1 MKINATTFWLV
12 LVGLVVVVGLFLLAA
27 LVVQWL
33 VNVVLGQYGVQPLTY
48 ASSLAITGLVVVLS
62 GARRAAE

>member
-12 LVGLVVVVGLFLLAA
+12 LAGLVVVVGVFLLAA

-48 ASSLAITGLVVVLS
+48 VSSLAITGLVVVLS